1 MEEVESAKPALTTK
15 KAKHQTWP
23 LSNRKANM
31 MPNMIRGKL
40 LLLVLQA
47 GGFSGRGVMQ
57 GVCDSSLHFLCII

>member
-1 MEEVESAKPALTTK
+1 MEEVESAKPALTPK

-40 LLLVLQA
+40 LLLVLKLVVLV
-47 GGFSGRGVMQ
+47 GEV
-57 GVCDSSLHFLCII
+57 